1 MQFVAR
7 FGRGLGRLASGNAT
21 SSTLTR
27 LRWFQALSVVLGL
40 VLALAGGYGVGRRS
54 SSLAEAR
61 TAAQQLIAVQDVR
74 VAVVR
79 ADAIA
84 SSSYLVGGEED
95 PAQRT
100 AYLAEVDRASNGMV
114 AVANRVGGADAAL
127 LAEGSRLLSS
137 YVGLVEQARANNRQG
152 FQVGAA
158 YQRQAN
164 AIVVNDQIG
173 DDGTAV
179 PNIVATLRAVEDSQR
194 RQVNDRL
201 AEAHRAG
208 AWLQL
213 VGWVLFGVLALG
225 AVWMAL
231 RFRRWVNVPV
241 GLAALGVLVLLVAG
255 GTAQSAAVND
265 ADTAVDGPLLQ
276 ADITAQA
283 RAAGFDARSQE
294 ALTLINRGSGQA
306 NEAKWKVSAAIVD
319 DIVGRCAC
327 DPDRSFA
334 AYEAGHDEL
343 RALDDGGDWDTAVA
357 TSLGQAGTV
366 ATSFESFADATA
378 SVVDDASRR
387 ADQQLVD
394 ARSSLASL
402 RLFVIVVGLLAAV
415 LAAVGFGQRIR
426 EYR

>member
-7 FGRGLGRLASGNAT
+7 LGRGLGRFGSANAA

-27 LRWFQALSVVLGL
+27 LRWFQAVSVVLAI

-54 SSLAEAR
+54 SALADAR

-100 AYLAEVDRASNGMV
+100 AYLDEVDRASNGMV

-164 AIVVNDQIG
+164 AIVVNDQVG
-173 DDGTAV
+173 ADGVAV

-208 AWLQL
+208 VWLQL

-241 GLAALGVLVLLVAG
+241 VLAALGVLVLLVAG

-306 NEAKWKVSAAIVD
+306 NEAKWKVSAAVVD
-319 DIVGRCAC
+319 DIVARCDC
-327 DPDRSFA
+327 DPDGAFA
-334 AYEAGHDEL
+334 AYTGGHARL
-343 RALDDGGDWDTAVA
+343 RSLDDGGDWDAAVA
-357 TSLGQAGTV
+357 TSLGQTGTV
-366 ATSFESFADATA
+366 ASSFESFADSTA

-387 ADQQLVD
+387 ADRQLAD
-394 ARSSLASL
+394 SRSSLASL
-402 RLFVIVVGLLAAV
+402 RLFAIVTGLLAAV